1 MLRVLNFP
9 GADYLKCVMV
19 MDGDRCER
27 MAHVD
32 VAEYFVRF

>member
-9 GADYLKCVMV
+9 GADYLKCVM
-19 MDGDRCER
+19 DGDRCEK